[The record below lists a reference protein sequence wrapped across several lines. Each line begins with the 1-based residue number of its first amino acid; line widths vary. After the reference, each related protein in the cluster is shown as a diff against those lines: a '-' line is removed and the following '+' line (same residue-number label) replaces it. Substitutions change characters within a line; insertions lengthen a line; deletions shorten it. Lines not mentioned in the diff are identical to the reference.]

1 MGPAMTQWLKLHVIE
16 LYNNNQTLIL
26 CQHVTEHKY
35 RPKKRDYYMKASYIR
50 GKEKLVDS

>member
-35 RPKKRDYYMKASYIR
+35 KPKKRDYYMKASYIR